1 MWTTFWNNFQYTFAR
16 GSPFK
21 KLLFKASIKFRNK
34 YSIKCQKIRVCSK
47 NKGTLFLWKNESIM
61 EINNLSWILQFDN
74 AVCKFKIF
82 ETINTTWP
90 IKTCLIQ
97 EDRSEW
103 REWKQVIKQIKVIFY
118 KIFNITNKR
127 ILCILRWRT
136 CLEFDG
142 YHWWF

>member
-21 KLLFKASIKFRNK
+21 KLLFEASIKFRNK

-82 ETINTTWP
+82 ETINTTKNKNFWVHLWRKRFTATCNMP
-90 IKTCLIQ
+90 KSVHFLMIIQHEIESTFYEHQNIKIVFC
-97 EDRSEW
+97 
-103 REWKQVIKQIKVIFY
+103 
-118 KIFNITNKR
+118 
-127 ILCILRWRT
+127 
-136 CLEFDG
+136 
-142 YHWWF
+142 